1 MKTDRLIV
9 RVSADDKKQIQKAT
23 KKFHKETGAKENVSA
38 TIRHIVK
45 QYNTEITKEP

>member
-1 MKTDRLIV
+1 MKTEKIIV
-9 RVSADDKKQIQKAT
+9 RISAEERKQLNKAT

-45 QYNTEITKEP
+45 QYNTETTKEA

>member
-1 MKTDRLIV
+1 MKTERIIV
-9 RVSADDKKQIQKAT
+9 RVSADDKKQLHKAT

>member
-1 MKTDRLIV
+1 MIR
-9 RVSADDKKQIQKAT
+9 KQIQKQT
-23 KKFHKETGAKENVSA
+23 KKFHKKQAQRKNVSA

>member
-1 MKTDRLIV
+1 MKTERIIV
-9 RVSADDKKQIQKAT
+9 RVSSEDILQIQKAT

-45 QYNTEITKEP
+45 QYNTETTKEP